1 MNQSPRPHPLWLT
14 AGYWQRLGRRID
26 RYMGGLPTILR
37 RVMLNYARH
46 ECSVRAAAIAYYILL
61 SFFPLVLLLI
71 TVSSSFLTDAETKA
85 LVLDFVERYLPSAG
99 QLVELNIGQ
108 LLRYRTVASMLS
120 MLGLFWSGGNVF
132 AGLHRALNTI
142 GDVEQPRSFWW
153 QRLLSLA
160 SVGLILLT
168 FGLSLGLTTL
178 GKVIN
183 RLPNLTLGLIA
194 VETGPLWGRITV
206 WMGFVPTIL
215 FFYTMYR
222 LLSDTAMRWWEWV
235 PGAVLGGL
243 FWELGKQLFAHYVIN
258 FKPYNLIYGTLGKF
272 IAFIIWSYYTGMI
285 VLIGAELAVVIS
297 AVWRERR
304 AERVKIR
311 QTIKAAIRRTTARHE
326 TQKAVT
332 E

>member
-1 MNQSPRPHPLWLT
+1 MKKPPRAHPQWLT
-14 AGYWQRLGRRID
+14 VGFWQRLGQRFD
-26 RYMGGLPTILR
+26 RYTGGLPTILR
-37 RVMLNYARH
+37 RVTLNYARH

-85 LVLDFVERYLPSAG
+85 LVFEFVDRYLPSAD

-108 LLRYRTVASMLS
+108 LLRYRTVASVLS

-132 AGLHRALNTI
+132 AGLHRALNAI
-142 GDVEQPRSFWW
+142 CDVEQPRSFWW

-160 SVGLILLT
+160 SVGLILFT
-168 FGLSLGLTTL
+168 FALSLGLTTM
-178 GKVIN
+178 GKIISQ
-183 RLPNLTLGLIA
+183 LPNLSLGLIS
-194 VETGPLWGRITV
+194 VETGQIWGRVTSLI
-206 WMGFVPTIL
+206 GFAPTIL
-215 FFYTMYR
+215 LFYTIYR
-222 LLSDTAMRWWEWV
+222 LLSNMNMRWWEWV

-285 VLIGAELAVVIS
+285 LLIGAELSVVIS
-297 AVWRERR
+297 GVWRERR
-304 AERVKIR
+304 AERAKIR
-311 QTIKAAIRRTTARHE
+311 QTIKAAIRRTAVRHKTQETAIE
-326 TQKAVT
+326 
-332 E
+332 